1 MAEICYK
8 SSSRSTY
15 LHQMEH
21 QIFTQMSLWTS
32 VLKQNIRSI
41 LEITGCDRCSVA
53 IENQILFTKV
63 IKYICGWLVLLKT
76 SALKPMKLIFLYSL
90 FGMTRLFMFA
100 YVKQSLIFLAEHGF
114 LKITCSTPIKI
125 LRRKLSILTRDPSLD
140 IICKDSDSIFLKYI
154 VISYLFMS

>member
-100 YVKQSLIFLAEHGF
+100 YVK
-114 LKITCSTPIKI
+114 
-125 LRRKLSILTRDPSLD
+125 
-140 IICKDSDSIFLKYI
+140 
-154 VISYLFMS
+154 